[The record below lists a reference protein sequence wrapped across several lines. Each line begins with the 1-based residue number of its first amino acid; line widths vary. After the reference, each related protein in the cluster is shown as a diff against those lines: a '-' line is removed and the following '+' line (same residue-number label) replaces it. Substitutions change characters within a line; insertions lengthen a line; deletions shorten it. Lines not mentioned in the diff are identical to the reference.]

1 MSETYT
7 VPRSVLIRRK
17 LLRFFFRPL
26 FRLLFHVR
34 ITGVENIPIGQPY
47 LIASNHISVF
57 EPPFI
62 LAFWPEMPE
71 AVAGHDVWERAGQ
84 GLLVK
89 WYSALP
95 VHRGEYDREILR
107 NMLSVLRSGHPLLIF
122 PEGGRS
128 HTPGMRR
135 ALPGVAY
142 IVGKAGVPVL
152 PIGIAGT
159 RDDSLKQ
166 VLRGKRPTFEIR
178 IGKPYTPQT
187 ITPNGKGRQEARQ
200 HNADEV
206 MLRIAA
212 LLPEEYHGVYQGQ
225 VEDFPKN

>member
-1 MSETYT
+1 MSVNYKIPPL
-7 VPRSVLIRRK
+7 VMFRRK

-26 FRLLFHVR
+26 FRLLFRVR
-34 ITGVENIPIGQPY
+34 ITGKENIPFGQPY
-47 LIASNHISVF
+47 MIASNHISIF

-62 LAFWPEMPE
+62 LAFWPEIPE
-71 AVAGHDVWERAGQ
+71 AVAGHDVWERTGQ

-89 WYSALP
+89 WYGALP
-95 VHRGEYDREILR
+95 VHRGEYDREIIR
-107 NMLSVLRSGHPLLIF
+107 NMLAALRSGHPLLIF

-142 IVGKAGVPVL
+142 VVEKAGVPVL
-152 PIGIAGT
+152 PIAIVGT

-166 VLRGKRPTFEIR
+166 VFHGKRPKFEIR
-178 IGKPYTPQT
+178 IGKPFTTSP
-187 ITPNGKGRQEARQ
+187 ITENGEARREARQ
-200 HNADEV
+200 RNSDEV
-206 MLRIAA
+206 MLKIAA

-225 VEDFPKN
+225 VKDFPEN